1 MTFRDDR
8 DAQRHRID
16 SLERELVEARVE
28 ADRLREERDR
38 AREERD
44 APDPPIA
51 SAFSPG
57 TQVYVEWNGGWWDA
71 RVLKVLGSDRWRI
84 RYDGWSSRWDEDVGR
99 GRIATRTKPPPGR
112 YAGRNGLGLGLR
124 GTVLVVIA
132 LVLFAALVAMYAG
145 GSAILGA
152 GAEQSAAVG
161 SVTELS
167 VGQAVWIQWNGSWYA
182 GSVLR
187 VDPDGTAL
195 VHYDGYSDSFDE
207 SVTADR
213 LRAP

>member
-44 APDPPIA
+44 APDPPGSF
-51 SAFSPG
+51 SAG
-57 TQVYVEWNGGWWDA
+57 TPVYVEWNGGWWDA
-71 RVLKVLGSDRWRI
+71 RVLKVLRSDRWRI

-99 GRIATRTKPPPGR
+99 DRIATRTKPPPGR

-124 GTVLVVIA
+124 GTVLVAVG
-132 LVLFAALVAMYAG
+132 LVLVAALVAFYSLSG
-145 GSAILGA
+145 GATLGA
-152 GAEQSAAVG
+152 SPEESAAVG

-167 VGQAVWIQWNGSWYA
+167 AGQAVWIQWNGSWYA

-195 VHYDGYSDSFDE
+195 VRYDGYSDSFDE
-207 SVTADR
+207 SVTPDR